1 VVFSPSCTV
10 VSCGVVWII
19 FSVGE
24 FYTFDVLL
32 VVLVMVGLYH
42 LWVFML
48 LFLVSD
54 FLSRLSF
61 LLGGGL
67 VWIHFSRRI
76 VTSYQGGVKRELFL
90 DHVSDFAYTF
100 FFFVS
105 QVYGYI
111 RHG

>member
-61 LLGGGL
+61 LLGGGFGL
-67 VWIHFSRRI
+67 DSLFTAHCNFLP
-76 VTSYQGGVKRELFL
+76 GGR
-90 DHVSDFAYTF
+90 
-100 FFFVS
+100 
-105 QVYGYI
+105 
-111 RHG
+111 